1 MGEIVFFRAFFAL
14 IPLFVYLALR
24 GRTREAFE
32 INSLSAHGRRTM
44 AGLLGM
50 FFGFAALAHLPLA
63 DATAVSYVAPLLVVP
78 LSALFLNE
86 PIKGHRLLG
95 TGIGFVGVMILLSPH
110 MTFGNGPASPLIGA
124 LFGLT
129 GAVLSAIAMV
139 QVKQITGREN
149 PSSIVFVF
157 MTATAAAALLTVP
170 FGWVMPLWH
179 EALGMVLMGVLGGVG
194 QILVTNAYRYAPAS
208 SLAPFDYLTM
218 VWAVVIGFVLFG
230 DWPEPV
236 VFTGM
241 GLVLL
246 AGLYVLVREGRRGS
260 AALDEV

>member
-1 MGEIVFFRAFFAL
+1 M

-124 LFGLT
+124 LF
-129 GAVLSAIAMV
+129 
-139 QVKQITGREN
+139 
-149 PSSIVFVF
+149 
-157 MTATAAAALLTVP
+157 AL
-170 FGWVMPLWH
+170 
-179 EALGMVLMGVLGGVG
+179 
-194 QILVTNAYRYAPAS
+194 PA
-208 SLAPFDYLTM
+208 
-218 VWAVVIGFVLFG
+218 
-230 DWPEPV
+230 
-236 VFTGM
+236 
-241 GLVLL
+241 
-246 AGLYVLVREGRRGS
+246 RCCRR
-260 AALDEV
+260 LPWCR